1 MWTQMPHGLTLVIFN
16 PGLEPSEPLMTG
28 SWGES
33 YSDVKRE
40 PKIRC
45 RQLGLPSSG
54 REALQPQAARCP
66 VCY

>member
-40 PKIRC
+40 PKIRPAHSPPW
-45 RQLGLPSSG
+45 LLS
-54 REALQPQAARCP
+54 
-66 VCY
+66 